1 MPRPKGYVVS
11 EEERSKLSSAMK
23 RVWSERRKPWA
34 EIMRPIQEAMDQGDR
49 ELAHDLIDSV
59 MDSWEEGDDE

>member
-1 MPRPKGYVVS
+1 
-11 EEERSKLSSAMK
+11 MK

-59 MDSWEEGDDE
+59 MDSWEEGDEE